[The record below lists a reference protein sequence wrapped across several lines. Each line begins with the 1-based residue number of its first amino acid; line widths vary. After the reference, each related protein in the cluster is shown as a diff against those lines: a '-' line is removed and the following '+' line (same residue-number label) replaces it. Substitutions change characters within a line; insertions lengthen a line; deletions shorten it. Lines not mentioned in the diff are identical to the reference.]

1 MNNPNKT
8 QSNHRVPKMT
18 KNKEHLT
25 KLNAVVD
32 ELIEINTAM
41 EHLYQKQIDMVIR
54 QEVDLLGSLT
64 EEQIKSNERLKK
76 LSDKLGNSLKQLTD
90 DSENGDPVTLQT
102 VVQNFST
109 DSTKLKDA
117 RENLINKVE
126 SVARLRKQLTDLL
139 EFAHQQTGQFLH
151 MIQELGN
158 AHSVHYRKDGA
169 MDTGGASSVAINQ
182 KA

>member
-1 MNNPNKT
+1 M
-8 QSNHRVPKMT
+8 SNENEP
-18 KNKEHLT
+18 LS

-32 ELIEINTAM
+32 ELIEIHTAM
-41 EHLYQKQIDMVIR
+41 EHLYQKQIDVVIH
-54 QEVDLLGSLT
+54 QEVNMLGSLT

-76 LSDKLGNSLKQLTD
+76 LSDKLGNSLRKLMD
-90 DSENGDPVTLQT
+90 NSESVDPPTLQT
-102 VVQNFST
+102 VVQNFSK
-109 DSTKLKDA
+109 DSIKLKNA
-117 RENLINKVE
+117 REILVNKVE
-126 SVARLRKQLTDLL
+126 SVERLRKQLTDLL